1 MVMQSIIPNYFNL
14 KIMKSK
20 TTSLT
25 LIVMVIIFASFLF
38 GCKEKTNEHKS
49 ATVEELGQM
58 NRDFAKALV
67 AKDAATA
74 ANLYAEDASLL
85 PPNET
90 MVKGRANIQKYWQAG
105 IDAGIVDASVHTIDA
120 KSDGDLG
127 YEIGTFELKFKDS
140 TGNIS
145 VEKGKYT
152 ELLKRDSSGKWMSI
166 YGMWN
171 SDSAAEK

>member
-1 MVMQSIIPNYFNL
+1 
-14 KIMKSK
+14 MKSK

-25 LIVMVIIFASFLF
+25 LTAMAFLIVVFLF
-38 GCKEKTNEHKS
+38 GCKEKKNEHKS

-58 NRDFAKALV
+58 NRDFAKVLV
-67 AKDAATA
+67 AKDAAAA

-85 PPNET
+85 PPNEPI
-90 MVKGRANIQKYWQAG
+90 VKGRSNIQKYWQAG

-127 YEIGTFELKFKDS
+127 YEIGTFELKIKDS
-140 TGNIS
+140 TGNIN
-145 VEKGKYT
+145 VEKGKYS
-152 ELLKRDSSGKWMSI
+152 EILKRDSTGKWMSI
-166 YGMWN
+166 YGVWN

>member
-1 MVMQSIIPNYFNL
+1 
-14 KIMKSK
+14 MKSK
-20 TTSLT
+20 TTLSPFVAIIL
-25 LIVMVIIFASFLF
+25 LIALSII
-38 GCKEKTNEHKS
+38 GCKGKTTEHKS

-67 AKDAATA
+67 AKDAAAA
-74 ANLYAEDASLL
+74 ANLYAKDASLL
-85 PPNET
+85 PPNEPI
-90 MVKGRANIQKYWQAG
+90 VNGRANIQKYWQAG
-105 IDAGIVDASVHTIDA
+105 IDAGIVGASVHTIDA
-120 KSDGDLG
+120 RSDGDLG

>member
-1 MVMQSIIPNYFNL
+1 
-14 KIMKSK
+14 MKSK
-20 TTSLT
+20 NKFLFIA
-25 LIVMVIIFASFLF
+25 IVITAFSFL
-38 GCKEKTNEHKS
+38 GCREKAKESKS

-67 AKDAATA
+67 AKDATAA
-74 ANLYAEDASLL
+74 ANLYDEDASLL
-85 PPNET
+85 PPNEPI
-90 MVKGRANIQKYWQAG
+90 VKGRANIQKYWQAG

-127 YEIGTFELKFKDS
+127 YEIGTYELKIKDS
-140 TGNIS
+140 TGNIT
-145 VEKGKYT
+145 VDKGKYT

-171 SDSAAEK
+171 SDSAPEK